1 MLRLLRLLC
10 RLCGRCF
17 RSRRD
22 LLLENLVLRQQL
34 AVLKQRKRRPK
45 LDRVDKLFWVVV
57 QRVWTEWS
65 KSLLIVTPETVVR
78 WHRAGFR
85 RYWHWR
91 SRREIS
97 YGRRRISREVRELIF
112 QMVAQNP
119 TWGAPRVHGEL
130 LKLRFSVSERT
141 VSRWMRR
148 APTRPDANR
157 QWKAFLSN
165 HREVIAAMDFFT
177 VPTLTFKALYCFFV
191 IAHDRRRILHFNVT
205 KHPTSLWIAQQLREA
220 FPAEHRHQY
229 LIFDRDAKFGN
240 EVLWHLTI

>member
-1 MLRLLRLLC
+1 VRPLLSLSPRPSAGKLSSSAATC
-10 RLCGRCF
+10 RF
-17 RSRRD
+17 
-22 LLLENLVLRQQL
+22 EAAQ
-34 AVLKQRKRRPK
+34 AKPK

-97 YGRRRISREVRELIF
+97 YGCRRISREVRELIF

-130 LKLRFSVSERT
+130 LKLGFSVSERT

-148 APTRPDANR
+148 APTRPDANM

-177 VPTLTFKALYCFFV
+177 VPTLTFKAL
-191 IAHDRRRILHFNVT
+191 IA
-205 KHPTSLWIAQQLREA
+205 SS
-220 FPAEHRHQY
+220 
-229 LIFDRDAKFGN
+229 
-240 EVLWHLTI
+240 

>member
-1 MLRLLRLLC
+1 MFRLLRLLC
-10 RLCGRCF
+10 GLCHHGFC
-17 RSRRD
+17 SRRD

-57 QRVWTEWS
+57 QKVWSEWG

-97 YGRRRISREVRELIF
+97 CGRRRISREVRELIF

-130 LKLRFSVSERT
+130 LKLGFSVSERT
-141 VSRWMRR
+141 VSRWTRR
-148 APTRPDANR
+148 APTRPDANM
-157 QWKAFLSN
+157 QWRAFLSN
-165 HREVIAAMDFFT
+165 HREVIAAMDFSPF
-177 VPTLTFKALYCFFV
+177 
-191 IAHDRRRILHFNVT
+191 R
-205 KHPTSLWIAQQLREA
+205 S
-220 FPAEHRHQY
+220 
-229 LIFDRDAKFGN
+229 
-240 EVLWHLTI
+240 